1 MRLPLGP
8 LAIAA
13 AGALA
18 TACTTGPLDAPLSTT
33 FGEAVASMDRQI
45 IDPTPAQGLPS
56 TSAVKA
62 ADAIARY
69 ENDRVTEPVS
79 SYGEKVAGS
88 VTDNQGAGTPE
99 SGGSKTPQ

>member
-1 MRLPLGP
+1 MRRLL
-8 LAIAA
+8 
-13 AGALA
+13 GALA
-18 TACTTGPLDAPLSTT
+18 VLAAGLTAGCTSGPLDAPMSST
-33 FGEAVASMDRQI
+33 FGAAVASMDRQI

-88 VTDNQGAGTPE
+88 VTDNPGAGTPE
-99 SGGSKTPQ
+99 SGGGETPK